1 MNKQIFDKIREYK
14 PDATKSTID
23 SYVFYIL
30 KVCRDLGYTNE
41 ECKPSIF
48 NDTKKVI
55 DLVSSQS
62 MNTQKTKINALVVYL
77 KSYKH
82 SEDIIEKYSFVIYK
96 LLNKL
101 RATANKMT
109 WNDKEKEKLISI
121 KELQLL
127 VHKLKTELP
136 ESITNIN
143 DIEKYMNYIITAL
156 VMQFPSRNDY
166 ADMIIV
172 KEGDYE
178 VNDKEFNY
186 LVLEKNKMKIILN
199 VYKTMKTYGTV
210 DYEIEDKPLY
220 NHVLK
225 YYDGIQSYYKSNNKK
240 FDGFLLFNIK
250 NLEKLNRNQYTKY
263 LTKLFEENTGKAIS
277 SGMIRKIITSS
288 LIDPTFVEMSKKQQ
302 HSASEAFKSYVKF

>member
-1 MNKQIFDKIREYK
+1 M
-14 PDATKSTID
+14 
-23 SYVFYIL
+23 
-30 KVCRDLGYTNE
+30 GYTNE

-62 MNTQKTKINALVVYL
+62 MNTQKTKLNAIVVYL
-77 KSYKH
+77 KACKYN
-82 SEDIIEKYSFVIYK
+82 EDIIEKYSFVIYK

-101 RATANKMT
+101 RKVSDTME

-136 ESITNIN
+136 ESINNIN
-143 DIEKYMNYIITAL
+143 DIQKYMDYIIVAIT
-156 VMQFPSRNDY
+156 MEFPSRNDMSDAKIIKDGND
-166 ADMIIV
+166 AD
-172 KEGDYE
+172 
-178 VNDKEFNY
+178 DKEFNY
-186 LVLEKNKMKIILN
+186 LVLEKNKIKIILN
-199 VYKTMKTYGTV
+199 KYKTQKTYGEQS
-210 DYEIEDKPLY
+210 YEIDNKPLY
-220 NHVLK
+220 NNIMK

-240 FDGFLLFNIK
+240 FDSFLLFNIK

-288 LIDPTFVEMSKKQQ
+288 MVSPEFVDMAKKQQ
-302 HSASEAFKSYVKF
+302 HSTKEAMSSYVKF

>member
-1 MNKQIFDKIREYK
+1 MNKQIFDKIRSYK

-23 SYVFYIL
+23 SYVFYVL
-30 KVCRDLGYTNE
+30 KVCRDMGYTNE

-62 MNTQKTKINALVVYL
+62 MNTQKTKLNAIVVYL
-77 KSYKH
+77 KACKYN
-82 SEDIIEKYSFVIYK
+82 EDIIEKYSFVIYK

-101 RATANKMT
+101 RKVSDTME

-136 ESITNIN
+136 QSINNIN
-143 DIEKYMNYIITAL
+143 DIQKYMDYIIVAIT
-156 VMQFPSRNDY
+156 MEFPSRNDMSD
-166 ADMIIV
+166 AKII
-172 KEGDYE
+172 KDGNDTD
-178 VNDKEFNY
+178 DKEFNY
-186 LVLEKNKMKIILN
+186 LVLEKNKIKIILN
-199 VYKTMKTYGTV
+199 KYKTQKTYGEQS
-210 DYEIEDKPLY
+210 YEIDNKPLY
-220 NHVLK
+220 NNIMK

-240 FDGFLLFNIK
+240 FDSFLLFNLK

-263 LTKLFEENTGKAIS
+263 LTKLFEDNTGKAIS
-277 SGMIRKIITSS
+277 SSMVRKIITSS
-288 LIDPTFVEMSKKQQ
+288 LIDSSFVEMAKKQQ

>member
-1 MNKQIFDKIREYK
+1 MNKQIFDKIRSYK

-23 SYVFYIL
+23 SYVFYVL
-30 KVCRDLGYTNE
+30 KVCRDMGYTNE

-62 MNTQKTKINALVVYL
+62 MNTQKTKLNAIVVYL
-77 KSYKH
+77 KACKYN
-82 SEDIIEKYSFVIYK
+82 EDIIEKYSFVIYK

-101 RATANKMT
+101 RKVSDTME

-136 ESITNIN
+136 ESINNIN
-143 DIEKYMNYIITAL
+143 DIQKYMDYIIVAIT
-156 VMQFPSRNDY
+156 MEFPSRNDMSD
-166 ADMIIV
+166 AKII
-172 KEGDYE
+172 KDGNDTD
-178 VNDKEFNY
+178 DKEFNY
-186 LVLEKNKMKIILN
+186 LVLEKNKIKIILN
-199 VYKTMKTYGTV
+199 KYKTQKTYGEQS
-210 DYEIEDKPLY
+210 YEIDNKPLY
-220 NHVLK
+220 NNIMK

-240 FDGFLLFNIK
+240 FDSFLLFNIK

-288 LIDPTFVEMSKKQQ
+288 MVSPEFVDMAKKQQ
-302 HSASEAFKSYVKF
+302 HSTKEAMSSYVKF

>member
-1 MNKQIFDKIREYK
+1 MNKQIFDKIRSYK

-23 SYVFYIL
+23 SYVFYVL
-30 KVCRDLGYTNE
+30 KVCRDMGYTNE

-62 MNTQKTKINALVVYL
+62 MNTQKTKLNAIVVYL
-77 KSYKH
+77 KACKYN
-82 SEDIIEKYSFVIYK
+82 EDIIEKYSFVIYK

-101 RATANKMT
+101 RKVSDTME

-136 ESITNIN
+136 ESINNIN
-143 DIEKYMNYIITAL
+143 DIQKYMDYIIVAIT
-156 VMQFPSRNDY
+156 MEFPSRNDMSD
-166 ADMIIV
+166 AKII
-172 KEGDYE
+172 KDGNDTD
-178 VNDKEFNY
+178 DKEFNY
-186 LVLEKNKMKIILN
+186 LVLEKNKIKIFLN
-199 VYKTMKTYGTV
+199 KYKTQKTYGEQS
-210 DYEIEDKPLY
+210 YEIDNKPLY
-220 NHVLK
+220 NNIMK

-240 FDGFLLFNIK
+240 FDSFLLFNLK

-288 LIDPTFVEMSKKQQ
+288 LIDPSFVEMSKKQQ

>member
-1 MNKQIFDKIREYK
+1 MNKQIFDKIRSYK

-23 SYVFYIL
+23 SYVFYVL
-30 KVCRDLGYTNE
+30 KVCRDMGYTNE

-62 MNTQKTKINALVVYL
+62 MNTQKTKLNAIVVYL
-77 KSYKH
+77 KACKYN
-82 SEDIIEKYSFVIYK
+82 EDIIEKYSFVIYK

-101 RATANKMT
+101 RKVSDTME

-136 ESITNIN
+136 ESINNIN
-143 DIEKYMNYIITAL
+143 DIQKYMDYIIVAIT
-156 VMQFPSRNDY
+156 MEFPSRNDMSD
-166 ADMIIV
+166 AKII
-172 KEGDYE
+172 KDGNDTD
-178 VNDKEFNY
+178 DKEFNY
-186 LVLEKNKMKIILN
+186 LVLEKNKIKIILN
-199 VYKTMKTYGTV
+199 KYKTQKTYGEQS
-210 DYEIEDKPLY
+210 YEIDNKPLY
-220 NHVLK
+220 NNIMK

-240 FDGFLLFNIK
+240 FDSFLLFNLK

-263 LTKLFEENTGKAIS
+263 LTKLFEDNTGKAIS
-277 SGMIRKIITSS
+277 SSMVRKIITSS
-288 LIDPTFVEMSKKQQ
+288 LIDSSFVEMAKKQQ

>member
-1 MNKQIFDKIREYK
+1 MNKQIFDKIRSYK

-23 SYVFYIL
+23 SYVFYVL
-30 KVCRDLGYTNE
+30 KVCRDMGYTNE

-62 MNTQKTKINALVVYL
+62 MNTQKTKLNAIVVYL
-77 KSYKH
+77 KACKYN
-82 SEDIIEKYSFVIYK
+82 EDIIEKYSFVIYK

-101 RATANKMT
+101 RKVSDTME

-136 ESITNIN
+136 ESINNIN
-143 DIEKYMNYIITAL
+143 DIQKYMDYIIVAIT
-156 VMQFPSRNDY
+156 MEFPSRNDMSD
-166 ADMIIV
+166 AKII
-172 KEGDYE
+172 KDGNDTD
-178 VNDKEFNY
+178 DKEFNY
-186 LVLEKNKMKIILN
+186 LVLEKNKIKIFLN
-199 VYKTMKTYGTV
+199 KYKTQKTYGEQS
-210 DYEIEDKPLY
+210 YEIDDKPLY
-220 NHVLK
+220 NNIMK

-240 FDGFLLFNIK
+240 FDSFLLFNLK

-288 LIDPTFVEMSKKQQ
+288 LIDPSFVEMSKKQQ